1 LPTPCCGIPID
12 EGCTQPLSSDPK
24 IKLPKAP
31 LSFIRKQSPH
41 KRVDFAIR
49 VPLCNQEGFD
59 KKWQVKSLKLFKTL
73 SGG

>member
-1 LPTPCCGIPID
+1 MG
-12 EGCTQPLSSDPK
+12 EGCTQLLSSDLK

-31 LSFIRKQSPH
+31 PLFHKKTIPH
-41 KRVDFAIR
+41 KIVDFVIR
-49 VPLCNQEGFD
+49 APLCNQEGFD